1 MITLSWG
8 KANDVKGW
16 RHPDVKKHSKVKN
29 FDNIKEQQNFI
40 VCWYYVKIP
49 LSRLLTVD
57 QFDLRDVTLARENFG
72 GIKEIGSWLKFNL
85 HICLDS
91 H

>member
-1 MITLSWG
+1 MLLL
-8 KANDVKGW
+8 
-16 RHPDVKKHSKVKN
+16 
-29 FDNIKEQQNFI
+29 
-40 VCWYYVKIP
+40 KIS

-72 GIKEIGSWLKFNL
+72 GIKEIDSSLKFNL